1 MRMGSSL
8 NGHRVLPA
16 VIRPELD
23 ALLVAPQ
30 AKPSD
35 SSASGAPVHNA
46 LATFLSPAAHLV
58 RIAF

>member
-30 AKPSD
+30 DKPHD
-35 SSASGAPVHNA
+35 SSASVVPIHNA
-46 LATFLSPAAHLV
+46 LATFLSTGAHLI
-58 RIAF
+58 RIAL